1 MQTVRLLVVFV
12 LLAAVG
18 YFSAREWQAAPRDAV
33 TVDAG
38 EQCDIAADSC
48 VTQLP
53 DGGELLL
60 EITPRPIPLM
70 QPLEVVVRVN
80 GSELQPARLDVTGL
94 NMEMGLNRTALT
106 AQQAGVWQGETI
118 LPICS
123 QRRMH
128 WQAALL
134 LGDGDKQY
142 RLLYQFH
149 TLRP

>member
-1 MQTVRLLVVFV
+1 MQTVRLLVIFV

-18 YFSAREWQAAPRDAV
+18 YFAAREWRGAPADVVIIDVAER
-33 TVDAG
+33 
-38 EQCDIAADSC
+38 CDIAVGSC
-48 VTQLP
+48 VTELP
-53 DGGELLL
+53 DGGELLF

-70 QPLEVVVRVN
+70 QPLSVVARV
-80 GSELQPARLDVTGL
+80 SDSRLQPSRLDITGL
-94 NMEMGLNRTALT
+94 NMEMGLNRTMLAS
-106 AQQAGVWQGETI
+106 QQTGHGQGETI

-134 LGDGDKQY
+134 LNDGGKQY
-142 RLLYQFH
+142 RLSYRFY